1 MLTHDLQ
8 VKEGKVIA
16 VGPGRRANNGEL
28 IAPGV
33 QEGDH
38 VLMPDYGGQ
47 EVDLDGTKCEA
58 RHVPWRA
65 GRRTLLVWRSQLMA
79 PDVTQEHLQLH
90 DLAYAVQV
98 SRAEF
103 A

>member
-1 MLTHDLQ
+1 MRGAQ

-33 QEGDH
+33 KEGDH

-47 EVDLDGTKCEA
+47 EVDLNGTKCDA
-58 RHVPWRA
+58 HPRLLTYQRVHPSILPQLSRH
-65 GRRTLLVWRSQLMA
+65 M
-79 PDVTQEHLQLH
+79 
-90 DLAYAVQV
+90 QV
-98 SRAEF
+98 SCA
-103 A
+103 